1 MEHAVLVH
9 SPKYANWVFDE
20 THPTQGRRF
29 LHGRNQIMKEAQNR
43 RLDVYEVEPRPA
55 TIDELLLVHDA
66 EYVSDVLVDGLSGEW
81 IGSRKDLGELAQLM
95 AGGTLTALNEL
106 FNETT
111 LLAVNLAGAKHH
123 AMRDY
128 SSGFCVFADFAIAA
142 NVATNLGERVAI
154 FDCDAHHGDG
164 TEVLLKSNE
173 NVMTFS
179 VHEFGIFPGTGLLS
193 DYKNRAYNFPLAGK
207 TGNEGLLSATDM
219 FLQAS
224 SEFEP
229 SIIFVAC
236 GADGLAGD
244 PLSHLEYTSHGYWGA
259 LRSIREEYP
268 NTPILLG
275 GAGGYLPDSGT
286 PEVWKNA
293 TLALMAVN
301 TEVVNP

>member
-1 MEHAVLVH
+1 MEQAVLVH

-29 LHGRNQIMKEAQNR
+29 LHGRNRIMKEAQNR
-43 RLDVYEVEPRPA
+43 HLNIYEIEPRLA
-55 TIDELLLVHDA
+55 TIDELLMVHDA
-66 EYVSDVLVDGLSGEW
+66 EYVTDVVVDGISGEW
-81 IGSRKDLGELAQLM
+81 LGSRKDLGELAQLM

-106 FNETT
+106 FNETS

-164 TEVLLKSNE
+164 TEMLLKSNE

-224 SEFEP
+224 NEFEP
-229 SIIFVAC
+229 SIIFIAC
-236 GADGLAGD
+236 GADGLTGD
-244 PLSHLEYTSHGYWGA
+244 PLSNLEYTPQGYWGA

-268 NTPILLG
+268 TTPILLG

-286 PEVWKNA
+286 PEVWANA
-293 TLALMAVN
+293 TLALMATN
-301 TEVVNP
+301 TEVVKP